1 MNARR
6 AARHRTAGRYPAIAA
21 GLVALV
27 ALAFAGAL
35 RNEFV
40 TFDDDLYVTANP
52 FVLAGWTLE
61 SVGQAF
67 TSFHAGNWHPLTWL
81 SHMTDV
87 QLFGL
92 NPVAHHAVNLA
103 LHAANALLVFFVL
116 SALTGT
122 TWRAAVV
129 AAFFAVHPLRVES
142 VAWVAERK
150 DLLSSAFGLL
160 ALLAWSRFARGAA
173 PRARVAALGCFAL
186 SLAAKPMLVTLP
198 FLLLLLDFWPLGRLR
213 SAADVWP
220 RVREK
225 LGFAALSLGSCLVT
239 LAAQA
244 PGIQSVPFAIR
255 MANVASSFPAYL
267 SLVFWPT
274 PLAVLYPYRTSLVWS
289 DVLGA
294 ALLVLATSALAL
306 WQARQRPWLLVGWLW
321 FVGLLVPTLGIVQV
335 GVQAYADR
343 YTYLPFVGV
352 ALVVVYAGA
361 ELVERAQ
368 GRRPLASG
376 IAIALTLLALALC
389 VARTRA
395 QVEIW
400 RDTVSLFTHTL
411 AVTRANF
418 IAHRELGMALAARG
432 ELERARVELGEAVR
446 IHPRYAIALAN
457 LGKLQI
463 ETGQVDAGV
472 ALLRRA
478 LEIDPKLAGGER
490 AIGLAL
496 EPTGRFAEAAAAY
509 REALASDPLDRAAA
523 LQLARLL
530 AIAPDA
536 SLRDGARAVEL
547 CELACG
553 PSGCQKP
560 EELDVLAMAY
570 MEAGRSDD
578 AVRTAQRA
586 VELARARGD
595 AQLAAKIEARRV
607 SYARG
612 EPVRVRLPAP
622 SPVPTPNPVLTP
634 SPEG

>member
-1 MNARR
+1 MSARR
-6 AARHRTAGRYPAIAA
+6 AAIAA
-21 GLVALV
+21 GLSLLV
-27 ALAFAGAL
+27 ALAFAGVL

-52 FVLAGWTLE
+52 LVLEGWTLA
-61 SVGQAF
+61 SVGRAF

-87 QLFGL
+87 ELFGL
-92 NPVAHHAVNLA
+92 EPAAHHAVNLL
-103 LHAANALLVFFVL
+103 LHAANAVLVFFVL

-122 TWRAAVV
+122 TWRAAIV

-150 DLLSSAFGLL
+150 DLLSTAFGLL
-160 ALLAWSRFARGAA
+160 ALLAWSGFARGGR
-173 PRARVAALGCFAL
+173 PRARIVSLVCFAL

-198 FLLLLLDFWPLGRLR
+198 FLLLVLDFWPLARLR
-213 SAADVWP
+213 SLADLRP

-225 LGFAALSLGSCLVT
+225 LGFFALALGSCLVT

-244 PGIQSVPFAIR
+244 PGIQVVPFVVRA
-255 MANVASSFPAYL
+255 ANALLALPAYL

-274 PLAVLYPYRTSLVWS
+274 PLAVLYPYRTALVWG

-294 ALLVLATSALAL
+294 AGLVLGISALAL
-306 WQARQRPWLLVGWLW
+306 WQARRRPWLLVGWLW

-343 YTYLPFVGV
+343 YTYLPIVGV

-368 GRRPLASG
+368 RRRRLAAG
-376 IAIALTLLALALC
+376 LAAALTVLALALC

-400 RDTVSLFTHTL
+400 RDTVSLFTHAL

-432 ELERARVELGEAVR
+432 ELERARVELEEAVR

-457 LGKLQI
+457 LGKLRA
-463 ETGQVDAGV
+463 ELGQVDEGV

-478 LEIDPKLAGGER
+478 LAVDPKLRGGDR
-490 AIGLAL
+490 AIGLML

-509 REALASDPLDRAAA
+509 REALARDPLDRESA

-530 AIAPDA
+530 AIAPEA
-536 SLRDGARAVEL
+536 SLRDGPRAVEL

-553 PSGCQKP
+553 PGGCQKP

-570 MEAGRSDD
+570 MEAGRRDD

-586 VELARARGD
+586 VELARERGD
-595 AQLAAKIEARRV
+595 AALAAKIEGRRV

-612 EPVRVRLPAP
+612 EPVRVRVSAP
-622 SPVPTPNPVLTP
+622 SP
-634 SPEG
+634 GG

>member
-1 MNARR
+1 MSARR
-6 AARHRTAGRYPAIAA
+6 AAIAA
-21 GLVALV
+21 GLAALV

-87 QLFGL
+87 ALFGL
-92 NPVAHHAVNLA
+92 NPAAHHAVNLV
-103 LHAANALLVFFVL
+103 LHATNAVLVFAVL

-122 TWRAAVV
+122 TFRAAAV

-150 DLLSSAFGLL
+150 DLLSTAFGLL
-160 ALLAWSRFARGAA
+160 ALLAWTGFARHGT
-173 PRARVAALGCFAL
+173 PRARIAALVCFAL

-198 FLLLLLDFWPLGRLR
+198 FLLLVLDHWPLARLR
-213 SAADVWP
+213 SVSDVWP

-225 LGFAALSLGSCLVT
+225 LGFFALSLGSCLVT

-244 PGIQSVPFAIR
+244 PGIQLVPFEIR
-255 MANVASSFPAYL
+255 LANVLLSFPAYL

-274 PLAVLYPYRTSLVWS
+274 PLAVLYPYRTAIVWS

-294 ALLVLATSALAL
+294 AGLVLAISALAL
-306 WQARQRPWLLVGWLW
+306 WQARRRPWLLVGWLW

-343 YTYLPFVGV
+343 YTYLPFVGL
-352 ALVVVYAGA
+352 ALVLAYAGA
-361 ELVERAQ
+361 EWVERA
-368 GRRPLASG
+368 GRRRRIASG
-376 IAIALTLLALALC
+376 AAVGAVVLGLALC
-389 VARTRA
+389 VARTRT
-395 QVEIW
+395 QVEVW
-400 RDTVSLFTHTL
+400 HDTVSLFTHAL
-411 AVTRANF
+411 SVTRANYV
-418 IAHRELGMALAARG
+418 AHRELGMALAARG
-432 ELERARVELGEAVR
+432 ELERARVELEEAVR
-446 IHPRYAIALAN
+446 LNPRYAMALAN
-457 LGKLQI
+457 LGKLRA
-463 ETGQVDAGV
+463 ETGDVDAGV

-478 LEIDPKLAGGER
+478 LAIDPKLRGGDR

-496 EPTGRFAEAAAAY
+496 EPTGRLAEAAAAY
-509 REALASDPLDRAAA
+509 RAALAREPNDRIAA

-530 AIAPDA
+530 AISPEA

-553 PSGCQKP
+553 TDGCQKP

-570 MEAGRSDD
+570 MEAGRSAD
-578 AVRTAQRA
+578 AVRTAARA
-586 VELARARGD
+586 VELARERGD
-595 AQLAAKIEARRV
+595 ASLAAKIEARRA
-607 SYARG
+607 SYTRG
-612 EPVRVRLPAP
+612 EPVRVR
-622 SPVPTPNPVLTP
+622 VPTTP
-634 SPEG
+634 SPALRPSPER